1 LTSAPASKGTGFQ
14 CGSGFF
20 CPIDNDRYTVQM
32 DTNLGDNYTKSAIT
46 GPVQFKGCIN
56 NVALIVLDWKGVKL
70 TDVAD

>member
-1 LTSAPASKGTGFQ
+1 
-14 CGSGFF
+14 
-20 CPIDNDRYTVQM
+20 M